1 MRCCKHLS
9 CGPRGPPGP
18 AGQVGPA
25 IAFLVQGTQ
34 QFEGGLVF
42 HQLLY
47 DTVLTNVGDRFSLET
62 STFNPSEK
70 GLYQLSFT
78 ANYNILVSP
87 AVFGLYNGRFE
98 RVTYCLGAGTDIGS
112 CSFSVVINTW
122 DNPGPFYIEMIT
134 ASDINIQSY
143 FSGYFI
149 RKLDS
154 TEQTTYVPTRND
166 FIEKIIEGIKLDKK

>member
-62 STFNPSEK
+62 STFNPYEEAQKFIDFLIAELKNRCASMGEN
-70 GLYQLSFT
+70 LSISAF
-78 ANYNILVSP
+78 A
-87 AVFGLYNGRFE
+87 
-98 RVTYCLGAGTDIGS
+98 C
-112 CSFSVVINTW
+112 
-122 DNPGPFYIEMIT
+122 
-134 ASDINIQSY
+134 
-143 FSGYFI
+143 
-149 RKLDS
+149 
-154 TEQTTYVPTRND
+154 
-166 FIEKIIEGIKLDKK
+166 